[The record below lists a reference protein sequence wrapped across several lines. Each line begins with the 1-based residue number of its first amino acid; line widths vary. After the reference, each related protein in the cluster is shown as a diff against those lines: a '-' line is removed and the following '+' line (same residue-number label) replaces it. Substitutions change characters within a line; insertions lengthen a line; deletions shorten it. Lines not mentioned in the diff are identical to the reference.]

1 MTLAPRDAERLLLDR
16 YREPAKPPSQYMIGF
31 RAPSGKL
38 LALHR
43 TINETMIWLQPPLP
57 PQIEGTE
64 LQPTPN
70 NGNSNLN
77 GPLAPLQKPDT
88 QRLRIDSEHALLQ
101 FLEWYDEGSGHTS
114 DRALAP
120 TDFPAA
126 FARFQDL
133 LERKSGARF
142 TRFDEGLVG
151 AWERYKPDLR
161 RLALSRLGAG
171 DWREEEIGTGTIL
184 ARTIAAIEIEEP
196 HGGLRNN
203 LVFWQNRY
211 GHANRE
217 HRALLEAQR
226 SPAETR
232 RGERLLFDL
241 FRNGRDEGSVF
252 EDLRDWMGGKY
263 PLLGYLFFL
272 KDMERF
278 APIQPTGFD
287 RAFAALGIDLR
298 MRGNSSWEN
307 YRAFNAA
314 LDGLRGPISREA
326 GLASVSLIDAH
337 SFAWVFSDLLKQE
350 ASGELDT
357 GGRASERILDAREKS
372 IAQIRLTINGTVSQA
387 NGQIVERK
395 VKEKELRMTDAELDR
410 RIRELLEVQE
420 DRCAITGL
428 PFQFQGAHRDANML
442 PSLDRIDSAGH
453 YERSNVQLVC
463 RFINFWKQAADDAE
477 FRRLIMVVRGEEGD
491 AVLARPIASP
501 GQVASERG

>member
-1 MTLAPRDAERLLLDR
+1 M
-16 YREPAKPPSQYMIGF
+16 
-31 RAPSGKL
+31 
-38 LALHR
+38 ALHV
-43 TINETMIWLQPPLP
+43 
-57 PQIEGTE
+57 TE
-64 LQPTPN
+64 VPVYGEPEPT
-70 NGNSNLN
+70 GGLVDQ
-77 GPLAPLQKPDT
+77 PLAEAFGGIGGAGADP
-88 QRLRIDSEHALLQ
+88 R
-101 FLEWYDEGSGHTS
+101 
-114 DRALAP
+114 AP

-126 FARFQDL
+126 FARFRDL

-142 TRFDEGLVG
+142 SRFEEDLVG
-151 AWERYKPDLR
+151 AWERYKPNLR

-241 FRNGRDEGSVF
+241 FRGGRDEGSVF
-252 EDLRDWMGGKY
+252 EDLREWTGGKY

-272 KDMERF
+272 KDLERF

-287 RAFAALGIDLR
+287 RAFTALGIDLR

-350 ASGELDT
+350 ANGELDT
-357 GGRASERILDAREKS
+357 GGRASERILGARERT
-372 IAQIRLTINGTVSQA
+372 IADIKYSVNRTVFTA

-410 RIRELLEVQE
+410 RIRELLDLQG

-428 PFQFQGAHRDANML
+428 PFQFSKECEDKNML

-453 YERSNVQLVC
+453 YERDNVQLVC

-477 FRRLIMVVRGEEGD
+477 FRRLIMVVRGEEGE
-491 AVLARPIASP
+491 AVLAPPIASP